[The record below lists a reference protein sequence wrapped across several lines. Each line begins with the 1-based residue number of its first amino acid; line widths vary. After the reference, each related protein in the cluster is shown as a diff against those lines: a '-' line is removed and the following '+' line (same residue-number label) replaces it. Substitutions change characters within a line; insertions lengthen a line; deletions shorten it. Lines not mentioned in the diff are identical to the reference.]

1 VSHPWPRHLN
11 SGGNLSDAG
20 DAAFDQGLVSFAED
34 GAVLAGRPLS
44 EAARKTWMSMQHC
57 RFAASAT
64 RIEQISGCVAR
75 TIDFR
80 GGRLQA
86 AAVGKDELS
95 AVIPIRRQ
103 EIYGRS
109 KSGRVRRSN
118 HRISL
123 HTPDGML
130 GRATFVAV
138 Q

>member
-1 VSHPWPRHLN
+1 VSHPWPRPLN

-44 EAARKTWMSMQHC
+44 EAA
-57 RFAASAT
+57 
-64 RIEQISGCVAR
+64 
-75 TIDFR
+75 
-80 GGRLQA
+80 
-86 AAVGKDELS
+86 